1 MQRFKFLVGCGHLR
15 ARRVLRG
22 LQLCVHRP
30 ESVEVF
36 LFRPRRLFHEV
47 EQGIAHARKLA
58 RRVGVAAKRKPG
70 QPPELGLHRSE
81 AVFSIKVGAPGKQVV
96 PGLTKALVQPF
107 PCALERLRGGKL
119 LVDGVDLLLYRLLL
133 KLDPLLFQRVHLRLE
148 RIVFGLRGIL
158 RGLRRLRRV
167 ELQQFRHLRGAF
179 PELLDR
185 LAQLVGL

>member
-1 MQRFKFLVGCGHLR
+1 MQRFKLLVGCGHLC

-36 LFRPRRLFHEV
+36 FFRPRRLLHDV
-47 EQGIAHARKLA
+47 EQGCAHARKLA
-58 RRVGVAAKRKPG
+58 RRVGVAAQRQPG
-70 QPPELGLHRSE
+70 QPPELGLHRAE
-81 AVFSIKVGAPGKQVV
+81 AVLRVEVGAPGKQVV
-96 PGLTKALVQPF
+96 PGLTKALVEPF

-148 RIVFGLRGIL
+148 RIVF
-158 RGLRRLRRV
+158 
-167 ELQQFRHLRGAF
+167 
-179 PELLDR
+179 
-185 LAQLVGL
+185 